1 MRERCEY
8 AVAWTALKFLGLLPR
23 SVARWVAA
31 RLAAFLF
38 RLRPVWRQVALF
50 NLQLAFPNW
59 TESQRR
65 KVVREMVRNLGWAAA
80 GFAHLPHHTRENIER
95 VIVLDGFENFAA
107 AERQGKGVLFLTG
120 HMGAW
125 ELKPFAHAI
134 YHRPI
139 HFVIRPINN
148 PRVDALVNRYRSLSG
163 NRPIEKNQSA
173 RAILRVLRQGGVVG
187 ILADQNAALEDSVFV
202 DFLGTPAATTTG
214 IARLAR
220 HTGSAVVPVYSYWDA
235 ALRKYRLR
243 YEPAL
248 TLPRT
253 NDEEGDVRNYTALFN
268 EVLGSFIRS
277 FPDQWFWVHRRW
289 KTRPPGEQPIYPD
302 QKREALP
309 AVAQPHEPN
318 SATENHEPSNA
329 K

>member
-8 AVAWTALKFLGLLPR
+8 AVAWAVLKFLGVLPR

-38 RLRPVWRQVALF
+38 RLRPVWRQIALV
-50 NLQLAFPNW
+50 NLQLAFPGW
-59 TESQRR
+59 MESERE
-65 KVVREMVRNLGWAAA
+65 KVVRAMVCNLGWAAA
-80 GFAHLPHHTRENIER
+80 EFAHLPRYTRENIAD
-95 VIVLDGFENFAA
+95 VIELEDFENFAA
-107 AERQGKGVLFLTG
+107 AERQGNGVLFLTG

-139 HFVIRPINN
+139 HFVVRPIDN
-148 PRVDALVNRYRSLSG
+148 PRVDVLVNRYRSLSG
-163 NRPIEKNQSA
+163 NTPIEKKQSA

-214 IARLAR
+214 IARIAR
-220 HTGSAVVPVYSYWDA
+220 HTGAAVVPVYSYWDA

-248 TLPRT
+248 LLPRT
-253 NDEEGDVRNYTALFN
+253 EDEEADVRNYTALFN
-268 EVLGSFIRS
+268 EILGGYIRR

-289 KTRPPGEQPIYPD
+289 KTRPAGEQPIYPD
-302 QKREALP
+302 LKPEAIP
-309 AVAQPHEPN
+309 AAARPHEP
-318 SATENHEPSNA
+318 SGATEKP
-329 K
+329 

>member
-8 AVAWTALKFLGLLPR
+8 AVAWAALKFLGLLPR

-31 RLAAFLF
+31 WLAAFLF
-38 RLRPVWRQVALF
+38 RLQPAWRQVALF
-50 NLQLAFPNW
+50 NLQLAFPGW
-59 TESQRR
+59 TDSQRQ
-65 KVVREMVRNLGWAAA
+65 KVVRTIVRNLGWLAAE
-80 GFAHLPHHTRENIER
+80 FAHLPKYNRENIER

-125 ELKPFAHAI
+125 ELKPFAHAL

-139 HFVIRPINN
+139 HFVVRAINN
-148 PRVDALVNRYRSLSG
+148 RRVDTLVNHYRSLSG
-163 NRPIEKNQSA
+163 NTPIEKKQSA
-173 RAILRVLRQGGVVG
+173 RSILRVLRQGGVVG

-214 IARLAR
+214 IARMAR
-220 HTGSAVVPVYSYWDA
+220 HTGAAVVPVYSYWDS

-248 TLPRT
+248 TLEPT
-253 NDEEGDVRNYTALFN
+253 QDEESDVRRYTALFN
-268 EVLGSFIRS
+268 QALGAYIRR

-289 KTRPPGEQPIYPD
+289 KTRPPGEEPIYPD
-302 QKREALP
+302 QKRAAMP
-309 AVAQPHEPN
+309 AAAQP
-318 SATENHEPSNA
+318 SEPSSA
-329 K
+329 PQKP